1 MAKWP
6 LNQPRSIE
14 TSYPPITN
22 GVAPSLL
29 RLDPFPDLSGS
40 IKRLEGGR
48 LENGIYGH
56 SRFPSGPLEELTEVA
71 ERMGITQPAVSKLE
85 KNASKASVTTLERYA
100 AACGAS
106 IKIVMG

>member
-1 MAKWP
+1 MKVKGIPYAEVKAKALQNPDVMAAYLAEKKEE
-6 LNQPRSIE
+6 QFQE
-14 TSYPPITN
+14 
-22 GVAPSLL
+22 LL
-29 RLDPFPDLSGS
+29 ADL
-40 IKRLEGGR
+40 RCR
-48 LENGIYGH
+48 AGIN
-56 SRFPSGPLEELTEVA
+56 STQVA

>member
-1 MAKWP
+1 MKVKAISYAEVKAKALQNPDVMAAYLAEKK
-6 LNQPRSIE
+6 E
-14 TSYPPITN
+14 
-22 GVAPSLL
+22 
-29 RLDPFPDLSGS
+29 
-40 IKRLEGGR
+40 
-48 LENGIYGH
+48 
-56 SRFPSGPLEELTEVA
+56 EELQELLADLRRRAGINSTQVA

>member
-1 MAKWP
+1 MKDKGIPYAEVKAKALQNPDVMAAYLAEKK
-6 LNQPRSIE
+6 E
-14 TSYPPITN
+14 
-22 GVAPSLL
+22 
-29 RLDPFPDLSGS
+29 
-40 IKRLEGGR
+40 
-48 LENGIYGH
+48 
-56 SRFPSGPLEELTEVA
+56 EELQELLADLRRRAGINSTQVA

>member
-1 MAKWP
+1 MKVKGIPYAEVKAKALQNPDIMAAYLAEKK
-6 LNQPRSIE
+6 E
-14 TSYPPITN
+14 
-22 GVAPSLL
+22 
-29 RLDPFPDLSGS
+29 
-40 IKRLEGGR
+40 
-48 LENGIYGH
+48 
-56 SRFPSGPLEELTEVA
+56 EELQELLADLRRRAGINSTQVA

>member
-1 MAKWP
+1 MKVKGIPYAEVKAKA
-6 LNQPRSIE
+6 LQN
-14 TSYPPITN
+14 
-22 GVAPSLL
+22 
-29 RLDPFPDLSGS
+29 PDVMSAYLAE
-40 IKRLEGGR
+40 KKE
-48 LENGIYGH
+48 
-56 SRFPSGPLEELTEVA
+56 EELQELLADLRRRAGINSTQVA

>member
-1 MAKWP
+1 MKIKGIPYTEVKAKALQNPDVMAAYLAEKK
-6 LNQPRSIE
+6 E
-14 TSYPPITN
+14 
-22 GVAPSLL
+22 
-29 RLDPFPDLSGS
+29 
-40 IKRLEGGR
+40 
-48 LENGIYGH
+48 
-56 SRFPSGPLEELTEVA
+56 EELQELLADLRRRAGINSTQVA